1 MKIGVLTS
9 GGVAPGMNAAVR
21 AVAQE
26 AFSQGWEVLVIEDGY
41 AGLLEG
47 RMRPMERSEL
57 WGFVEQGG
65 TVLGTGR
72 SSKFEEEEEGKQQ
85 AIRNLREADVDGMVV
100 IGGGGSL
107 SGGLELNGLGLP
119 TVGVPATIDN
129 DIPGTEL
136 SIGVDTALNMAMMII
151 DRIKDTASSHHRA
164 MVVEVLGRDSGY
176 LAVMSAIAG
185 GTDAV
190 LIPEFETQPED
201 LLQLINESY
210 EKGKPRFTVVAAESA
225 SPSAEEFCEYVNEA
239 GGRYQADLTILGH
252 IQSGGSPTAFDRVLA
267 ARLGAA
273 AVEALADGEP
283 GTMVGLIGV
292 EIKRTSLKE
301 VVGEQRQLDPGL
313 YRLAGVLSTLPE

>member
-26 AFSQGWEVLVIEDGY
+26 AFSRGWEVLVIEDGY

-72 SSKFEEEEEGKQQ
+72 SSKFEEEEGKQQ
-85 AIRNLREADVDGMVV
+85 AIRNMREADVDGMVV

-119 TVGVPATIDN
+119 TVGVSATIDN

-136 SIGVDTALNMAMMII
+136 SIGVDTTLNMAMMII

-164 MVVEVLGRDSGY
+164 MVVEVVGRDSGY
-176 LAVMSAIAG
+176 LAVMSAVAG
-185 GTDAV
+185 GADAV

-210 EKGKPRFTVVAAESA
+210 EKGKPRFTVAAAEGA
-225 SPSAEEFCEYVNEA
+225 SPSAGEFCEYVNEA

-252 IQSGGSPTAFDRVLA
+252 IPSRVVALPPLTGFSPPAWERLRSRRSPTESPV
-267 ARLGAA
+267 RLSA
-273 AVEALADGEP
+273 
-283 GTMVGLIGV
+283 
-292 EIKRTSLKE
+292 
-301 VVGEQRQLDPGL
+301 
-313 YRLAGVLSTLPE
+313 